1 MKVYVNRNTGV
12 EVRSPFVIAGD
23 DWREVTPAVPPALQK
38 PETQPAEAEKQ
49 KAVRKN
55 GSTVRNK
62 K

>member
-12 EVRSPFVIAGD
+12 EVRSQFVIAGD
-23 DWREVTPAVPPALQK
+23 DWREVTPAESPVLPIQ
-38 PETQPAEAEKQ
+38 EAGKQEEAKQ